1 MGCGDA
7 EQRTEGGMPGTTAVE
22 AEDELVEIGL
32 QVAAA
37 QAVIDAQGPD
47 FKVGEDAVRPG
58 EDDMGGHVA
67 DDMGIVIDAG
77 RAGISRPSVGLGGGA
92 RGEIGFEESM
102 QAGGRVIGHLGEP
115 NAAGAGAAIL
125 DLDRAGD
132 EDFAL
137 MAASATAGERVVL
150 AAADDFGL
158 VNLDQASEHAA
169 VGRHHAAAQLCR
181 HQPSRFVRAQ
191 SKLALQLQCRNAVG
205 MGRHQIG
212 RPEPR
217 GQRQLGVVHDRAG
230 GHRGLLAAAG
240 AFPSPCLGLQLP
252 RFVPAAS
259 RADKALRPARRDK
272 VSDAGRLI
280 REAAL
285 KLDQRAGKIGHMRLA
300 NQTVCSL
307 YVLSRR
313 AAAAPLQIGSP
324 DAGG

>member
-1 MGCGDA
+1 
-7 EQRTEGGMPGTTAVE
+7 
-22 AEDELVEIGL
+22 
-32 QVAAA
+32 
-37 QAVIDAQGPD
+37 
-47 FKVGEDAVRPG
+47 
-58 EDDMGGHVA
+58 
-67 DDMGIVIDAG
+67 
-77 RAGISRPSVGLGGGA
+77 
-92 RGEIGFEESM
+92 
-102 QAGGRVIGHLGEP
+102 
-115 NAAGAGAAIL
+115 
-125 DLDRAGD
+125 
-132 EDFAL
+132 

-150 AAADDFGL
+150 VAADDFGL
-158 VNLDQASEHAA
+158 VNLDQAGEHAA

-191 SKLALQLQCRNAVG
+191 SKLALQLQCRDAVG

-259 RADKALRPARRDK
+259 RADKALRPACRDK

-285 KLDQRAGKIGHMRLA
+285 KPTSEREKSGICASRTKPCVRCMFYHPRGRRATTNRVPGQGDKPLHRIIGCRTRRRCSAFRLDIWMRGNFA
-300 NQTVCSL
+300 TSWRKCSL
-307 YVLSRR
+307 TDVTSL
-313 AAAAPLQIGSP
+313 LVEIGP
-324 DAGG
+324 CYYGLRQQHRYFHHVF